1 MRFVLSNGLLFFALS
16 GILFY
21 QYFFQM
27 PVTNVLVSQATQLR
41 APAAT
46 SPQIALPSSAKL
58 LTDRKF
64 SERDW
69 KFGLSCK
76 NSDQFFNRKGS
87 ENLDSIILNMKKCD
101 KEFPKQIVVENESN
115 GFTATLFALN
125 NSQSKTDA
133 IPLKKGKNLIV
144 IKYQFTKTK
153 KDPTIDVVERL
164 SIDR

>member
-1 MRFVLSNGLLFFALS
+1 MLSNGLLFVAMS

-21 QYFFQM
+21 QYFYQI
-27 PVTNVLVSQATQLR
+27 PVTNTIASQATQLR
-41 APAAT
+41 SPAAT
-46 SPQIALPSSAKL
+46 TSQLPMPTPSKL

-76 NSDQFFNRKGS
+76 NSEQSFNRKGVD
-87 ENLDSIILNMKKCD
+87 NLDSIILNLKKCD
-101 KEFPKQIVVENESN
+101 KEFPKQIVIENESN

-125 NSQSKTDA
+125 NSLSKTDA
-133 IPLKKGKNLIV
+133 IPLKIGKNIIV
-144 IKYQFTKTK
+144 IKYQFAKTK
-153 KDPTIDVVERL
+153 KEAPIDVVEKL

>member
-1 MRFVLSNGLLFFALS
+1 MRFVLSNGLLFIAMS

-27 PVTNVLVSQATQLR
+27 PVTNVLVSQAAQLR

-46 SPQIALPSSAKL
+46 SPQLPMPTPTKL
-58 LTDRKF
+58 TTERKF

-76 NSDQFFNRKGS
+76 NSEQFFNRKGA
-87 ENLDSIILNMKKCD
+87 ENLDSIILNLRKCD
-101 KEFPKQIVVENESN
+101 KEFPKQIVIENESN

-133 IPLKKGKNLIV
+133 IPLKKGKNIIV
-144 IKYQFTKTK
+144 IKYRFAKSK
-153 KDPTIDVVERL
+153 KDSPVDVVERL